1 MIRNIIEQLDYTS
14 RIYPHHI
21 AFAMQEQELSFSD
34 LQQQSKAIAT
44 ELLRNDSRKNE
55 PIVVYMEKTPFCISA
70 FLGIARSG
78 NFYVP
83 IDITMPIERIK
94 AMLEVISDKI
104 IVVDQKNEARIKE
117 LYPLAD
123 ILLFDTLIET
133 EIEEAFLKQAEK
145 NFIDTD
151 PLYMIYTSG
160 STGIPKGVVV
170 SHQSVL
176 NLVSWYAKTF
186 DITEKEVIGNQAPF
200 HFDSSVKDIY
210 TVLSVGARME
220 LIPKQ
225 LFSFPIR
232 LMEYVQKKEISY
244 IDWVPS
250 ALVMIANTK
259 TLEFIAPRC
268 LKKIVFVGEV
278 MPTKQF
284 NVWRNFYQD
293 ALFANLYGPT
303 ETTVDC
309 MYYIVERE
317 FSDDEPLPIGYPCE
331 NTDVFLL
338 NGERLAGVGEIG
350 EICVRGRSVSY
361 GYYDDFEKTQEAFI
375 QNPLNPHY
383 RELIYKTGDIAK
395 YNAYGEMIFVS
406 RKDHQIKHMGHRIEL
421 GEIEMAVKSL
431 DLIEQASCIY
441 DEMKQQI
448 VLFYCGAEA
457 DSVYILKGLKQKVS
471 KYMFPNQIIL
481 QETLPLTTN
490 GKVDKMV
497 LQRDYADGT
506 CKR

>member
-1 MIRNIIEQLDYTS
+1 MIRNIIEKLDDTS
-14 RIYPHHI
+14 RIYPNQI

-34 LQQQSKAIAT
+34 LERQSKAIAT
-44 ELLRNDSRKNE
+44 ELLRRYARKNE
-55 PIVVYMEKTPFCISA
+55 PIMVYMEKTPFCISA

-83 IDITMPIERIK
+83 IDTTMPIERMK
-94 AMLEVISDKI
+94 AMLDVISDKVI
-104 IVVDQKNEARIKE
+104 IVDKKHEARIE
-117 LYPLAD
+117 EIYPTAK
-123 ILLFDTLIET
+123 ILLFDTIMET
-133 EIEEAFLKQAEK
+133 EIEESLLKQAEK
-145 NFIDTD
+145 HFVDTD

-170 SHQSVL
+170 PHHAVL

-186 DITEKEVIGNQAPF
+186 DITEKEVIGNQAPL

-210 TVLSVGARME
+210 TVLFVGARME

-232 LMEYVQKKEISY
+232 LMEYVEAKKISY

-259 TLEFIAPRC
+259 TLESIAPSC

-278 MPTKQF
+278 MPTKQY
-284 NVWRNFYQD
+284 NVWRSFYQD

-309 MYYIVERE
+309 MYYIVDRE
-317 FSDDEPLPIGYPCE
+317 FSDEEPLPIGYPCE

-338 NGERLAGVGEIG
+338 NGKRLVEEGEIG
-350 EICVRGRSVSY
+350 EICVRGRSVAY

-395 YNAYGEMIFVS
+395 YNAYGEMVFVS

-441 DEMKQQI
+441 DEMKQ
-448 VLFYCGAEA
+448 
-457 DSVYILKGLKQKVS
+457 
-471 KYMFPNQIIL
+471 
-481 QETLPLTTN
+481 
-490 GKVDKMV
+490 
-497 LQRDYADGT
+497 
-506 CKR
+506 